1 MTRPRIARAACAA
14 GVVGV
19 CASLG
24 STIAVA
30 TDYEFNPR
38 VQLSAG
44 YDNNV
49 TLVTPSVDKIS
60 SADGMVDARADF
72 LAQESNW
79 QWRITP
85 DVTGTWYPDHTEI
98 DSNGEY
104 LYLYGA
110 RNGPRYLF
118 ELNGYAWS
126 QSLLRNYLPTGALA
140 TGLGVA
146 EQGTTLSTLSDAR
159 QNLGYIDPR
168 YALQITQRERLELE
182 ASYTD
187 STYSHEVAGGYT
199 DYENVSGSAGLV
211 MQATPTGSVTVRAR
225 AQEFKPDS
233 ELTTDTYGAEVEWD
247 GKLSPNKLYYL
258 RVGAERS
265 NFSGSVPAE
274 NGEPAVSNVPASTSV
289 TGGAGA
295 QWTWQVTE
303 LFIDA
308 MRDVEPTGLGYAVSR
323 SQLRLR
329 LERRFTPRFAGFVGA
344 RTIYDDPVN
353 AAALPNVAHVQHYNF
368 GTTGFEWRV
377 TRQFAMT
384 GAYEFTNIHNVTTAE
399 SNAVRLSLVYE
410 PHRPANGPAITVG
423 Y

>member
-1 MTRPRIARAACAA
+1 M
-14 GVVGV
+14 
-19 CASLG
+19 
-24 STIAVA
+24 
-30 TDYEFNPR
+30 
-38 VQLSAG
+38 
-44 YDNNV
+44 
-49 TLVTPSVDKIS
+49 
-60 SADGMVDARADF
+60 
-72 LAQESNW
+72 
-79 QWRITP
+79 
-85 DVTGTWYPDHTEI
+85 
-98 DSNGEY
+98 
-104 LYLYGA
+104 
-110 RNGPRYLF
+110 
-118 ELNGYAWS
+118 
-126 QSLLRNYLPTGALA
+126 
-140 TGLGVA
+140 
-146 EQGTTLSTLSDAR
+146 
-159 QNLGYIDPR
+159 
-168 YALQITQRERLELE
+168 QITQRERLELE

-233 ELTTDTYGAEVEWD
+233 ELTTDTYGAELEWD

-274 NGEPAVSNVPASTSV
+274 GGEPAVSNVPASTSV